1 MWEPRSHLT
10 PTQTDAF
17 HLKPLYKSCFFLA
30 APEQWHLAIAR
41 DVFPSCT
48 DIFFLSTETKIK
60 RLDPDCMDKLERSW
74 KTEQKTWLSFKEL
87 MFWFKMYG
95 KSRRKSPNFLS
106 SWRYLVL
113 LWHFRR
119 RVGEKPSA

>member
-1 MWEPRSHLT
+1 
-10 PTQTDAF
+10 
-17 HLKPLYKSCFFLA
+17 
-30 APEQWHLAIAR
+30 
-41 DVFPSCT
+41 
-48 DIFFLSTETKIK
+48 
-60 RLDPDCMDKLERSW
+60 MDKLERSW

-87 MFWFKMYG
+87 MFWFKRYG